1 MKNKYLSLFFSKQNL
16 SLTLSLFLITGCS
29 LVNPTLNENPTPIAP
44 PNVQSDFDEL
54 LAFGANMARSSSAAR
69 SEICRFLLKSQNSS
83 PDSKPKLQLMIGRL
97 LSDSCG
103 DIPKI
108 LDGISTIPT
117 EFLSG
122 ERMQNMVIIQTE
134 ALKRLLPVSKKTVAT
149 VERKQ
154 KIDKSGLES
163 KETVETKK
171 SETELL
177 REKLE
182 AIRSMEKHLDES
194 GGTR

>member
-1 MKNKYLSLFFSKQNL
+1 M
-16 SLTLSLFLITGCS
+16 TGCTKF
-29 LVNPTLNENPTPIAP
+29 NPDFIESPPPITPT
-44 PNVQSDFDEL
+44 NVQSDLDEL
-54 LAFGANMARSSSAAR
+54 LTFGGNMARSSTAAR
-69 SEICRFLLKSQNSS
+69 NEICRFLLKNQSTS
-83 PDSKPKLQLMIGRL
+83 PDSKVQLQLMIGRL

-134 ALKRLLPVSKKTVAT
+134 ALKRLLPALKKPVTPP
-149 VERKQ
+149 ERKQ
-154 KIDKSGLES
+154 KSDKPGLEL
-163 KETVETKK
+163 KETTETKK
-171 SETELL
+171 TETDLL

>member
-1 MKNKYLSLFFSKQNL
+1 MQHQSKILLYSKQNISLAL
-16 SLTLSLFLITGCS
+16 SFLLMTGCAKFT
-29 LVNPTLNENPTPIAP
+29 PDFNESPPPITPS
-44 PNVQSDFDEL
+44 NVQSDLDDL
-54 LAFGANMARSSSAAR
+54 LTFGANMARSSTAAR
-69 SEICRFLLKSQNSS
+69 NEICRFLLKNQSTS
-83 PDSKPKLQLMIGRL
+83 PDSKIQLQLMIGRL

-134 ALKRLLPVSKKTVAT
+134 ALKRLLPVPKKTVT
-149 VERKQ
+149 PECKQ
-154 KIDKSGLES
+154 KTDKPGLEI
-163 KETVETKK
+163 KETTEPKK
-171 SETELL
+171 SETDLL